1 VPRFSPTALLS
12 TLDEIL
18 PADARD
24 LCIAFSGGLDS
35 TALLVALAR
44 IAGERPDFSVR
55 AVHIDHQLHPES
67 SHWSDHCAEVGRTL
81 SIEVKG
87 VVVTVPPRADSGPE
101 AAARKARYDAFRKV
115 LEPGEVLL
123 TAHHADDQLETI
135 LLALMRG
142 AGLRGLAAM
151 SPLQRF
157 QPGWLAR
164 PLLQFTR
171 SDLEEWIAAEGVQW
185 ISDPSNENTTLD
197 RNYLRTHVV
206 PALRERWPAAARSAN
221 RTAKHVRE
229 AGELLDVLAA
239 ADLGVVAVDKCLSVA
254 RLRALDPARRRNV
267 LRFWFRRCGMRAP
280 STRKLAAMEHDLFA
294 AGVDRVPCVAWDD
307 AQVWRHRGLLH
318 CVPCQPPLAA
328 DASMRWRISE
338 PVELP
343 ASLGSLRLRGGE
355 PGGISAAKLADVLD
369 VRFRH
374 GGETLRPA
382 GDPHHRKLK
391 KLLQEASVLPW
402 WRDRLPLIYSAGSL
416 VAVGDLWIAEEF
428 SAGVGEA
435 TLSVVWENKPA
446 IR

>member
-18 PADARD
+18 PADARN
-24 LCIAFSGGLDS
+24 LCVAFSGGLDS
-35 TALLVALAR
+35 TALLVAAAR

-67 SHWSDHCAEVGRTL
+67 SRWSDHCAEVGRTL
-81 SIEVKG
+81 SIEVKR

-142 AGLRGLAAM
+142 AGLRGLGAM

-164 PLLQFTR
+164 PLLPFTR
-171 SDLEEWIAAEGVQW
+171 SELEEWIAAEGVRW

-197 RNYLRTHVV
+197 RNYLRTHVA

-221 RTAKHVRE
+221 RAARHVRE

-239 ADLGVVAVDKCLSVA
+239 ADLAVVVVDKCLSVA

-294 AGVDRVPCVAWDD
+294 AGVDRVPCVEWDD
-307 AQVWRHRGLLH
+307 AQVWRHRGVLH
-318 CVPCQPPLAA
+318 CVPRQPPLDS
-328 DASMRWRISE
+328 DASVRWRISE
-338 PVELP
+338 SVELP
-343 ASLGSLRLRGGE
+343 ASLGSLRLQSGE
-355 PGGISAAKLADVLD
+355 SEGISAAKLADVLD
-369 VRFRH
+369 IRFRH

-428 SAGVGEA
+428 AAGAGEA
-435 TLSVVWENKPA
+435 GLSVVWENKPA

>member
-1 VPRFSPTALLS
+1 MPRFSPTALLA

-18 PADARD
+18 PPNARD

-35 TALLVALAR
+35 TALLAAAAR
-44 IAGERPDFSVR
+44 IAGERPDFVVR

-67 SHWSDHCAEVGRTL
+67 SRWSEHCAEVGRAL
-81 SIEVKG
+81 DVEVTR
-87 VVVTVPPRADSGPE
+87 VAVTVSARAESGPE

-142 AGLRGLAAM
+142 AGLRGLGAM

-171 SDLEEWIAAEGVQW
+171 AELEEWVAAEGVRW
-185 ISDPSNENTTLD
+185 ITDPSNENTTFD
-197 RNYLRTHVV
+197 RNYLRGHVV
-206 PALRERWPAAARSAN
+206 PGLRERWPAAARSAN
-221 RTAKHVRE
+221 RTTRHVRE
-229 AGELLDVLAA
+229 ASELLDALAA
-239 ADLGVVAVDKCLSVA
+239 EDITAVAVGQCLSVA
-254 RLRALDPARRRNV
+254 RLRALAPARRRNV
-267 LRFWFRRCGMRAP
+267 LRFWLRRCGMRAP
-280 STRKLAAMEHDLFA
+280 STRKLGAMEHDLFA
-294 AGVDRVPCVAWDD
+294 AGVDRVPCVEWDD

-318 CVPCQPPLAA
+318 CVPRQAPLDCDAA
-328 DASMRWRISE
+328 VRWRI
-338 PVELP
+338 VESVDLP
-343 ASLGSLRLRGGE
+343 AALGSLRLQSGE
-355 PGGISAAKLADVLD
+355 AGGISAAKLADVLD

-374 GGETLRPA
+374 GGETLQPA

-391 KLLQEASVLPW
+391 KLLQAAGVLPW
-402 WRDRLPLIYSAGSL
+402 WRDRLPLVYSGGRL

-428 SAGVGEA
+428 AAGAGEA
-435 TLSVVWENKPA
+435 ALSLVWENKPA